1 MDRTSFSKNDHPQQT
16 IALMKTGGP
25 QPGSDHCYL
34 RSSSCF
40 SRHHDPST
48 LCDRFMG
55 AFRIH
60 SSPRF
65 DTSEIPQIE
74 DTLNTNRTRILLLL
88 CLGCFFGKYCQL
100 NVLVFIFFSS
110 MS

>member
-1 MDRTSFSKNDHPQQT
+1 MF
-16 IALMKTGGP
+16 
-25 QPGSDHCYL
+25 QPASL
-34 RSSSCF
+34 F
-40 SRHHDPST
+40 FVLQNDPSM

-60 SSPRF
+60 SSTRF

-74 DTLNTNRTRILLLL
+74 DTVNTNRTRILLLL
-88 CLGCFFGKYCQL
+88 CLGCFFDKYCQL
-100 NVLVFIFFSS
+100 NVLVFIFFSG